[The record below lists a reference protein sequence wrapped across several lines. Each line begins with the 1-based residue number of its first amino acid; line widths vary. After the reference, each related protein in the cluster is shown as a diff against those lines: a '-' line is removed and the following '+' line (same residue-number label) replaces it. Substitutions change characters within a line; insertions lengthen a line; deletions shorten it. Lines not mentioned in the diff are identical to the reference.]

1 MHHPFFVLRTQLFYK
16 GLRELCKHMTGPYVS
31 QLGQVRAEADKSYQ
45 GRGKQ
50 IQMRTND
57 NDGR

>member
-1 MHHPFFVLRTQLFYK
+1 VNRCFFVIHMQLFYK
-16 GLRELCKHMTGPYVS
+16 GLRECKHTTNPNIS

-45 GRGKQ
+45 GRGEQ